1 MRVGLVGFARSGKT
15 TVFNTLT
22 GMSAAVGSFEQKRD
36 ASIAVIKVPDARV
49 DALADIVEPSQKKY
63 AEVTFLDFP
72 PSDERKAAL
81 DKRSLTQMREVDAL
95 TQVVRAFDDPI
106 AESDTD
112 PLRDLRG
119 FQSELILAD
128 MEIIEKRL
136 ARLKREKGH
145 EREEKLLRRCY
156 TALEGEKPL
165 RLEEFLPEEEMALAG
180 FDFLS
185 KKPLLVVYNIQEG
198 GMNTSLPADI
208 LLYNE
213 EQQLETV
220 LICGKVEMEIAELE
234 EEERGLFLADLGLQE
249 AARDRFVRYAY
260 NILNLMSFFTA
271 GPMEAR
277 AWTIERGTVA
287 LKAAGKIHS
296 DIERGFIRAEVISYD
311 AYIEHRGE
319 AGCREVGRMR
329 LEGKDYVMED
339 GDVVHFRFKV

>member
-165 RLEEFLPEEEMALAG
+165 RLEGFLPEEEMALAG

-329 LEGKDYVMED
+329 LEGKDYVI
-339 GDVVHFRFKV
+339 GI

>member
-165 RLEEFLPEEEMALAG
+165 RLEGFLPEEEMALAG